1 MLEQGQRIADRYV
14 LVARLGSGGMADVW
28 LADDEMLERR
38 VALKFLHERF
48 AQDTQFVERF
58 RREAQSAA
66 GMQHQN
72 IVGVYDRG
80 EADGRHFIAME
91 YVEGASLKDLIGRGL
106 SIGEALEIIRQIL
119 AGTKFAHEHGIIH
132 RDLKPQNVL
141 VDREGRARVAD
152 FGIARAGA
160 SEITQTG
167 SVLGT
172 AQYLSPEQAQ
182 GLAVTAASDL
192 YSVGVMLYEALTGRV
207 PFEADSP
214 VAVALKQISEQPQ
227 PPSEI
232 NPQVT
237 PALDAVVLKSLA
249 KDPAFRFQ
257 TADEFREAIDA
268 AELDPSS
275 STALAAVAAA
285 AIDESDIDALIAEDD
300 ERRRRNRNIAIAA
313 LLVLLIAGGII
324 AFAATR
330 GEKVNVPAV
339 IEKPV
344 DEARALLEDRGFEVA
359 INTVE
364 NCSEPDTVTEQQP
377 PAGSE
382 VEEGSRVT
390 LTTSLG
396 MEVTVPNLKNV
407 SVETAKKRL
416 ADLDLLSD
424 TQERSDRDVESGDVI
439 STSPAAG
446 EAIPCQSTVTLFVST
461 GANFI
466 DLPSFIGQREATAA
480 AQVRRLGL
488 IPDTETRDAD
498 EPEGQVI
505 DQDPV
510 EGAEGV
516 LRGDTITLVV
526 SSGAG
531 ATTIPDVVGQTES
544 AARGR
549 MSAAGLNVDVITQE
563 TDEQSQDGRVLDQSP
578 DGGVRT
584 QTGTTVTLVIGR
596 FTEQTTTTS
605 TTTSTTSTSTTTT
618 TTP

>member
-1 MLEQGQRIADRYV
+1 M
-14 LVARLGSGGMADVW
+14 
-28 LADDEMLERR
+28 
-38 VALKFLHERF
+38 
-48 AQDTQFVERF
+48 
-58 RREAQSAA
+58 
-66 GMQHQN
+66 
-72 IVGVYDRG
+72 
-80 EADGRHFIAME
+80 
-91 YVEGASLKDLIGRGL
+91 
-106 SIGEALEIIRQIL
+106 
-119 AGTKFAHEHGIIH
+119 
-132 RDLKPQNVL
+132 
-141 VDREGRARVAD
+141 
-152 FGIARAGA
+152 
-160 SEITQTG
+160 
-167 SVLGT
+167 
-172 AQYLSPEQAQ
+172 
-182 GLAVTAASDL
+182 
-192 YSVGVMLYEALTGRV
+192 
-207 PFEADSP
+207 
-214 VAVALKQISEQPQ
+214 
-227 PPSEI
+227 
-232 NPQVT
+232 
-237 PALDAVVLKSLA
+237 
-249 KDPAFRFQ
+249 
-257 TADEFREAIDA
+257 
-268 AELDPSS
+268 
-275 STALAAVAAA
+275 
-285 AIDESDIDALIAEDD
+285 
-300 ERRRRNRNIAIAA
+300 
-313 LLVLLIAGGII
+313 
-324 AFAATR
+324 
-330 GEKVNVPAV
+330 
-339 IEKPV
+339 
-344 DEARALLEDRGFEVA
+344 
-359 INTVE
+359 
-364 NCSEPDTVTEQQP
+364 TEQQP

-480 AQVRRLGL
+480 AQIRRLGL

-510 EGAEGV
+510 EGAEGM

-544 AARGR
+544 AARAR
-549 MSAAGLNVDVITQE
+549 MSAAGLDVDVITQE